1 MLLAFSKQK
10 PKIPKNAV
18 VQMQKKTKKKKNT
31 NKKNKK
37 PKRIENCKQNTLQT
51 YLNLSEMQRNSRKLH

>member
-18 VQMQKKTKKKKNT
+18 VQMQKKNQKKNT

>member
-18 VQMQKKTKKKKNT
+18 VQMQKKNQKKKIPTKKTKN
-31 NKKNKK
+31 
-37 PKRIENCKQNTLQT
+37 QN
-51 YLNLSEMQRNSRKLH
+51 E